1 MAFKRFYFTL
11 QYADYWTKR
20 FPRLLIH
27 AWYTMH
33 CVKREPAFIKYF
45 DKDFDFVQVKAATIT
60 VVLIRVFQ
68 GFNVAQ
74 APLKLSLHLSTNFV
88 LSALFPNAWS
98 LFGVL
103 IIKAAKP

>member
-1 MAFKRFYFTL
+1 MMKIGIEPTASKVEGRRTNHCAQPLHRHTNVNIKIKSAMAFKRFYFTL

-45 DKDFDFVQVKAATIT
+45 DKDFDFVQVKPATIT
-60 VVLIRVFQ
+60 VVVKLTS
-68 GFNVAQ
+68 
-74 APLKLSLHLSTNFV
+74 APLKL
-88 LSALFPNAWS
+88 
-98 LFGVL
+98 
-103 IIKAAKP
+103 